1 MSDNINYIKGSK
13 ENLVSIEL
21 VQKELAQMLQM
32 ENLNFLIGAGCS
44 SYVKDN
50 NELGIPCM
58 GGLFS
63 NFVKQHENFTIE
75 KTPMKNH
82 FDNNLERVL
91 EIMGAILAAQDVIN
105 VTDNIQE
112 KIKIIKSFLNNTII
126 KNLNSTEVLDIYQDF
141 YLRISQ
147 RNRKNPIN
155 IFTTNYDLY
164 NELALDNL
172 GFPYNNGFTGSYKR
186 KFSPASY
193 NYMYVENMNLNK
205 NVWER
210 VSNFFNLVKIH
221 GSISWIRKD
230 ENIWEQSPS
239 TIKSDEETIMI
250 YPTPLKDRSTLMT
263 PYSDLFRFMENCLM
277 KKNSILIT
285 LGYSFSDEHI
295 NRIILNGLAIP
306 SFKLVIFGDS
316 NNISKLKAA
325 NDPRIIIINSN
336 DHIHYFHRFVKD
348 LLPNIHPDTQENM
361 SIKPINEFL
370 NLLKQQGEQVH
381 E

>member
-1 MSDNINYIKGSK
+1 
-13 ENLVSIEL
+13 
-21 VQKELAQMLQM
+21 
-32 ENLNFLIGAGCS
+32 
-44 SYVKDN
+44 
-50 NELGIPCM
+50 
-58 GGLFS
+58 
-63 NFVKQHENFTIE
+63 
-75 KTPMKNH
+75 
-82 FDNNLERVL
+82 
-91 EIMGAILAAQDVIN
+91 
-105 VTDNIQE
+105 
-112 KIKIIKSFLNNTII
+112 
-126 KNLNSTEVLDIYQDF
+126 
-141 YLRISQ
+141 
-147 RNRKNPIN
+147 
-155 IFTTNYDLY
+155 
-164 NELALDNL
+164 
-172 GFPYNNGFTGSYKR
+172 
-186 KFSPASY
+186 
-193 NYMYVENMNLNK
+193 MYVENMNLNK